1 MISPHGIIN
10 EHEGLPRTG
19 GGGWF
24 FEGRRPARIPS
35 LGTSQMAEF
44 SPSRGSV
51 KKVKSEASGSA
62 TLGTHR
68 RPSVPG
74 GLDIPDHEWREGP
87 PRDPSQCRPE
97 ARAGFPAVARAPRAD
112 ASPGTAL
119 AEWMAGEAAFP
130 KSTEAAR
137 CPGTPPQPRPWSPA
151 GAPPPP
157 LRRALPGY
165 REGQSLAKGHRCP
178 RPGLCPPVP
187 RDS

>member
-1 MISPHGIIN
+1 MRDVARPGS
-10 EHEGLPRTG
+10 LPLET
-19 GGGWF
+19 
-24 FEGRRPARIPS
+24 A
-35 LGTSQMAEF
+35 QMAEF

-74 GLDIPDHEWREGP
+74 GLDIPGPRMEGRAP
-87 PRDPSQCRPE
+87 PRPFPVQSRGPCGFSGGCQSPAGRCLSGDRPG
-97 ARAGFPAVARAPRAD
+97 RVDGGRGHL
-112 ASPGTAL
+112 S
-119 AEWMAGEAAFP
+119 

-137 CPGTPPQPRPWSPA
+137 RPGTPPQPRPRSPA

-178 RPGLCPPVP
+178 CPGPCPPVP
-187 RDS
+187 RDG